1 MTEYDIEY
9 MGVKCTGVE
18 WGCNSE
24 HIFHFEKNGKKYE
37 FEQEYAICLV
47 SDTDYIRAI
56 IEYQFLPWWKD
67 QRIKE
72 LETENAELRA
82 GLDKKDIFTSGDT
95 DSLSGI
101 QKFFISVVKTGILP
115 QEPMNYDGA
124 AMKVYISY
132 LETENA
138 ALRER
143 LENAVEFPF
152 RTGQEL
158 YMIDDFKHA
167 NVWKG
172 ICNGIEVK
180 QTRIPQRVLF
190 YVYVAFED
198 PETCTLRARKF
209 TNETLNEIYTT
220 REVAEARLA
229 ELKGETK

>member
-1 MTEYDIEY
+1 MNKVLKLQRFGLMTPTVVEYKGKILATNQLDIDNICHLWRIHFCIYPEEEVDLVMTEKQFSAIQQKTLSS
-9 MGVKCTGVE
+9 VKSVYELLYERNFIPRVFEPTEEPAE
-18 WGCNSE
+18 WGMYRNKE
-24 HIFHFEKNGKKYE
+24 IEKL
-37 FEQEYAICLV
+37 Q
-47 SDTDYIRAI
+47 
-56 IEYQFLPWWKD
+56 
-67 QRIKE
+67 
-72 LETENAELRA
+72 
-82 GLDKKDIFTSGDT
+82 
-95 DSLSGI
+95 
-101 QKFFISVVKTGILP
+101 
-115 QEPMNYDGA
+115 
-124 AMKVYISY
+124 
-132 LETENA
+132 TENA

-143 LENAVEFPF
+143 LERSLELPF
-152 RTGQEL
+152 RVGQEL

-220 REVAEARLA
+220 REAAEARLA

>member
-1 MTEYDIEY
+1 MMSKIKEY
-9 MGVKCTGVE
+9 
-18 WGCNSE
+18 
-24 HIFHFEKNGKKYE
+24 FENLVKNG
-37 FEQEYAICLV
+37 
-47 SDTDYIRAI
+47 I
-56 IEYQFLPWWKD
+56 I
-67 QRIKE
+67 
-72 LETENAELRA
+72 
-82 GLDKKDIFTSGDT
+82 
-95 DSLSGI
+95 
-101 QKFFISVVKTGILP
+101 P
-115 QEPMNYDGA
+115 QEPGNYDA
-124 AMKVYISY
+124 ATMKIYIDH
-132 LETENA
+132 LESENA

>member
-1 MTEYDIEY
+1 MSKCGKSCMPECEYFTTGGCVSPFNCLYKIEEISPKSAASI
-9 MGVKCTGVE
+9 GDAFV
-18 WGCNSE
+18 
-24 HIFHFEKNGKKYE
+24 
-37 FEQEYAICLV
+37 Q
-47 SDTDYIRAI
+47 
-56 IEYQFLPWWKD
+56 
-67 QRIKE
+67 
-72 LETENAELRA
+72 
-82 GLDKKDIFTSGDT
+82 GLI
-95 DSLSGI
+95 
-101 QKFFISVVKTGILP
+101 
-115 QEPMNYDGA
+115 A
-124 AMKVYISY
+124 
-132 LETENA
+132 ENA

-180 QTRIPQRVLF
+180 QTRIPQQLIF
-190 YVYVAFED
+190 YVYASFED

-220 REVAEARLA
+220 RKVAEARLA